1 MQHSCLRLSKM
12 GSNRKKVLVALSGGV
27 DSSTSAAMLLE
38 AGYNCSAA
46 FIITN
51 DNYQQAQ
58 ACAENI
64 AKKLGIRFYVLD
76 LRDEFEQILNYF
88 CDEYAKGRT
97 PNPCVICNRD
107 IKFGRLWYFAQ
118 EINAE
123 YLATGH
129 YARVLKH
136 NGQIGLYKALYES
149 KDQSYALSMIR
160 KDILPHVIFP
170 MGDYS
175 KDKTREMASKFGL
188 GIQDKL
194 ESQEIC
200 FIPDNDYI
208 SVLETLRPRLV
219 HQGKIIDRTGEAL
232 GEHNGIHRFTIG
244 QRRGLKVS
252 MGKPY
257 YVTKLD
263 AENNTVTLGSKEELM
278 HKSLRA
284 TSINWLMDEPKST
297 FIVRVKIRYN
307 DFGSSAQ
314 VYPSG
319 DNAAV
324 EFEEPKAAI
333 TPGQLAVFYVN
344 ENDKSRVIGGGW
356 IESVGD

>member
-1 MQHSCLRLSKM
+1 M
-12 GSNRKKVLVALSGGV
+12 GSNGKKVLVALSGGV
-27 DSSTSAAMLLE
+27 DSSTGAAMLLE

-51 DNYQQAQ
+51 NDYQQAQ
-58 ACAENI
+58 ASTENI
-64 AKKLGIRFYVLD
+64 SKKLGIKLYVLD
-76 LRDEFEQILNYF
+76 MRNEFEQIIDYF

-175 KDKTREMASKFGL
+175 KDMTREIASKFDL
-188 GIQDKL
+188 GTQNKL
-194 ESQEIC
+194 DSQEIC

-208 SVLETLRPRLV
+208 SMLETLRPELV
-219 HQGKIIDRTGEAL
+219 HQGKIVDRTGEII

-244 QRRGLKVS
+244 QRRGLKVA
-252 MGKPY
+252 MGRPY

-263 AENNTVTLGSKEELM
+263 SENNMVTLGPKEELM
-278 HKSLRA
+278 HKNLQA
-284 TSINWLMDEPKST
+284 TGINWLMDEPKST
-297 FIVRVKIRYN
+297 FSARVKIRYN

-319 DNAAV
+319 NNAV
-324 EFEEPKAAI
+324 IKFDEPKAAI

-356 IESVGD
+356 IESVSD